1 MKRFTL
7 LSALLAFVLLGCD
20 QAKDEA
26 GTNDN
31 ASQTMLASAGEV
43 KINVPTIQCNSC
55 ASNIEKA
62 LQGLDGVKSAKV
74 NVGKK
79 VAAVS
84 FDEGKLKLADLEN
97 AIAAAGYDANETK
110 REAAA
115 YDKLDA
121 CCKVPEDGGGH

>member
-7 LSALLAFVLLGCD
+7 FAAVLGFALSGCD
-20 QAKDEA
+20 KPKEEA
-26 GTNDN
+26 SDN
-31 ASQTMLASAGEV
+31 GSAAQVTLAGAGEV
-43 KINVPTIQCNSC
+43 TINVPTIQCNSC
-55 ASNIEKA
+55 AKNIEKA

-74 NVGKK
+74 NLGTK

-84 FDEGKLKLADLEN
+84 FDADKLQLAEVEK
-97 AIAAAGYDANETK
+97 AIAAAGYDANDTK

-115 YDKLDA
+115 YDALDA

>member
-7 LSALLAFVLLGCD
+7 LAALLGLVLAGCD
-20 QAKDEA
+20 KPKEEA
-26 GTNDN
+26 SNN
-31 ASQTMLASAGEV
+31 AGAAQTMLAGAGDV
-43 KINVPTIQCNSC
+43 TINVPTIQCNSC

-62 LQGLDGVKSAKV
+62 LQGLEGVKSAKV

>member
-7 LSALLAFVLLGCD
+7 LAALLGFALAGCEKPKEE
-20 QAKDEA
+20 ASNKDGA
-26 GTNDN
+26 T
-31 ASQTMLASAGEV
+31 QTMLASAGEV
-43 KINVPTIQCNSC
+43 AINVPTIQCNSC

-62 LQGLDGVKSAKV
+62 LQGLEGVKSAKV
-74 NVGKK
+74 NLGKK
-79 VAAVS
+79 IAAVN